1 MYYTLLVNTSEIYEI
16 SKNEIHETVFFGTNF
31 ENSQTGLQIF
41 KTNMGN
47 GSSSSKDHVKGPGLF
62 SVQSASGALPEFV
75 DFYDRPEK
83 KWKVRDTSPTFFF
96 FSRKRNVRNTART
109 ST

>member
-1 MYYTLLVNTSEIYEI
+1 M
-16 SKNEIHETVFFGTNF
+16 KCCHETVSS
-31 ENSQTGLQIF
+31 EQILKNSQTGLQIF

-83 KWKVRDTSPTFFF
+83 KWKVRDTSRRFF
-96 FSRKRNVRNTART
+96 
-109 ST
+109 